1 MKNILMVLFKY
12 DIFKNVVLKKYR
24 DKMFIVILFYDIK
37 YLVINI

>member
-12 DIFKNVVLKKYR
+12 DIFKNVVLKKCR
-24 DKMFIVILFYDIK
+24 DKMFIVILFCDIK